1 MTNGLRYFLPKVKSG
16 QIDCL
21 LIDFPSTK
29 TPPYQELID
38 DNMKEL
44 LELYSKYEVT
54 EHSEVSVDFSTNFDL
69 ALRLL
74 DQKLAKY
81 KFDKYTDIIIDISA
95 IPRSIF
101 FNIIKTIFDLQ
112 LGKNIMVFVSEN
124 VSMDIDI
131 SERDISEM
139 NPIFGFK
146 GRIGRASLLKPIN
159 ISIPLIGEGKTESFK
174 KIINGFDADDICPIL
189 PFPSCN
195 LRRSDNLLWEYCDI
209 FTNVL
214 MIEAHNI
221 LYVDEK
227 NPFELYA
234 IINQIIQDYHK
245 SLKPLAGELC
255 FGISVMA
262 SKLLSL
268 GALLVALD
276 PIWGN
281 EVTIFHVNA
290 SEYTIKVPID
300 TFINKNELSEP
311 YLVWISGDAYE

>member
-1 MTNGLRYFLPKVKSG
+1 
-16 QIDCL
+16 
-21 LIDFPSTK
+21 
-29 TPPYQELID
+29 
-38 DNMKEL
+38 MKERQNHL
-44 LELYSKYEVT
+44 
-54 EHSEVSVDFSTNFDL
+54 
-69 ALRLL
+69 
-74 DQKLAKY
+74 
-81 KFDKYTDIIIDISA
+81 
-95 IPRSIF
+95 
-101 FNIIKTIFDLQ
+101 
-112 LGKNIMVFVSEN
+112 
-124 VSMDIDI
+124 
-131 SERDISEM
+131 
-139 NPIFGFK
+139 
-146 GRIGRASLLKPIN
+146 
-159 ISIPLIGEGKTESFK
+159 K

-189 PFPSCN
+189 PFPSSD

-245 SLKPLAGELC
+245 SLEPLAGVLC

-276 PIWGN
+276 PIYRN
-281 EVTIFHVNA
+281 EVTIFNVNA

>member
-1 MTNGLRYFLPKVKSG
+1 MENNVIFSEGKELSEFLLDYYQSNPQRKIIYLLGKGFDPRMTNGLRYFLPKVKSG

-54 EHSEVSVDFSTNFDL
+54 EHSEVSVDFSINFDL

-81 KFDKYTDIIIDISA
+81 NFDKYTDIIIDISA

-101 FNIIKTIFDLQ
+101 FNIIKTIFDLR
-112 LGKNIMVFVSEN
+112 LRKNMMVFVSEN

-131 SERDISEM
+131 SEKDISEM

-146 GRIGRASLLKPIN
+146 GRIGRASLLKTIN

-174 KIINGFDADDICPIL
+174 KLSMALMQMTFVLFYHFLRVTLDVLIISYGNIVIY
-189 PFPSCN
+189 
-195 LRRSDNLLWEYCDI
+195 LLMY
-209 FTNVL
+209 
-214 MIEAHNI
+214 
-221 LYVDEK
+221 
-227 NPFELYA
+227 
-234 IINQIIQDYHK
+234 
-245 SLKPLAGELC
+245 
-255 FGISVMA
+255 
-262 SKLLSL
+262 
-268 GALLVALD
+268 
-276 PIWGN
+276 
-281 EVTIFHVNA
+281 
-290 SEYTIKVPID
+290 
-300 TFINKNELSEP
+300 
-311 YLVWISGDAYE
+311 